1 MGVRLLVA
9 TLMSNT
15 FRKMTLSYV
24 ATEAARQPAK
34 EKINRPR
41 NEPLL
46 RAARETQKANAP
58 SRFRHDLRFGKAA
71 QEAAQGRKTMKNVL
85 KTMIAATMLASTATV
100 AMADGAKIFVIG
112 GKADDPFWS
121 IVKRGAEDAGK
132 VVSAEGGSV
141 TWLGPQN
148 YDNLGVDAAELIRQA
163 IDQKADAIVA
173 PDWVPAAM
181 DPAFQA
187 VKAAGIPFIVYNAG
201 GIKAADRLGAMNY
214 IGAVDYLGGVAGGD
228 YLAKAGHKNGVCV
241 NSLPGAANIE
251 DYCKGFVD
259 GIKKAGGKAD
269 VLPLPATAEGNVTAV
284 TQAVRAYLLQHADVD
299 AIFATANLDAVGIV
313 QGVAQAGKAGKAHLC
328 GINFDQAILAQI
340 SAGTQ
345 DCAIDQQ
352 GYQQGFYAVSILN
365 GYVNYGLTIPTR

>member
-1 MGVRLLVA
+1 MRVA
-9 TLMSNT
+9 IKGL
-15 FRKMTLSYV
+15 
-24 ATEAARQPAK
+24 
-34 EKINRPR
+34 
-41 NEPLL
+41 
-46 RAARETQKANAP
+46 
-58 SRFRHDLRFGKAA
+58 
-71 QEAAQGRKTMKNVL
+71 
-85 KTMIAATMLASTATV
+85 IAAAAIAIGVSSAF
-100 AMADGAKIFVIG
+100 AQGAKIFVVG
-112 GKADDPFWS
+112 GKPDDPFWS

-132 VVSAEGGSV
+132 VVAAEGGKV
-141 TWLGPQN
+141 VWLAPQN

-163 IDQKADAIVA
+163 IDQHADAIVA

-187 VKAAGIPFIVYNAG
+187 VKKAGIPFVVYNAG
-201 GIKAADRLGAMNY
+201 GIQAADRLGAMNY
-214 IGAVDYLGGVAGGD
+214 VGAVDYKAGVAAGD

-251 DYCKGFVD
+251 DYCKGFAE
-259 GIKKAGGKAD
+259 GISKAGGKSD

-284 TQAVRAYLLQHADVD
+284 AQAVRAYLLQHADVD
-299 AIFATANLDAVGIV
+299 ALMATANLDAVGIV

-340 SAGTQ
+340 SAGAQ

-365 GYVNYGLTIPTR
+365 GYVNYGLSIPTREILTGPGVVDNSNIKSTMVGAKEGAR